1 MNDLPFSQRH
11 ARTVAGIILLAG
23 VVVRLKVYFQNRSLF
38 LDEANLARN
47 IVERPLSGFFTAL
60 DYQQY
65 APPLF
70 LSTAKGAV
78 GLLGPS
84 EFGLRLIPLF
94 ASLGTLWLVFMLAQ
108 KIITNPWVR
117 IIPVFLTAFSY
128 EMLRY
133 GSECKQYSLDA
144 LGCVGLISLALHWMP
159 EKMTTRRWLGWA
171 LIGSTAIWF
180 SMPIVFV
187 LAGVGCYYG
196 FTFLRKQNHQRLPAL
211 ILVVACWLLSF
222 GTYYWLLLRPD
233 IDSDYL
239 NTYHQE
245 FFLPLVPT
253 NSTEW
258 SNWSSLLLSL
268 FRNAAGYTVVSY
280 IVSIPLFL
288 WGIVVLIRHGQAFIW
303 LVGLPI
309 LTCLVASG
317 LEQYSLLPRLTL
329 FLIPLFGFLMAIGTD
344 NLWSRRR
351 WTPWLFTILWLPVL
365 PLSGGLVY
373 FVFPLEVEN
382 TREVLKT
389 CMDSPRGELVY
400 VHHEAVP
407 AATYYRDYHP
417 DSLAFR
423 QKPMY
428 LSHWDETP
436 GTLIN
441 QDIETAWIVYSH
453 LINSNT
459 RTEMNRQLEITA
471 SVGTLAD
478 TVTATGARGVLFQS
492 RKSEIGGRKK

>member
-1 MNDLPFSQRH
+1 MNDLPFSRRS
-11 ARTVAGIILLAG
+11 ARVGAGIILLAG
-23 VVVRLKVYFQNRSLF
+23 VAVRLKVYLQNRSLF

-70 LSTAKGAV
+70 LSAVKGTVRLV
-78 GLLGPS
+78 GSS
-84 EFGLRLIPLF
+84 EFGLRLVPLL
-94 ASLGTLWLVFMLAQ
+94 ASLATLWLVYLLAQ

-133 GSECKQYSLDA
+133 GTECKQYSMDA
-144 LGCVGLISLALHWMP
+144 LGCVGLIYLALNWTPAKMTNSRWLWWTLLGSLAVWV
-159 EKMTTRRWLGWA
+159 
-171 LIGSTAIWF
+171 

-196 FTFLRKQNHQRLPAL
+196 FTFLRKQDYRQLPLLAL
-211 ILVVACWLLSF
+211 AIMAWLLSF
-222 GTYYWLLLRPD
+222 GLYYWYLLRPD
-233 IDSDYL
+233 IDSEYL
-239 NTYHQE
+239 NTYHKSY
-245 FFLPLVPT
+245 FLPLLPT

-258 SNWSSLLLSL
+258 STWSALLLSL

-280 IVSIPLFL
+280 LVSIPLFL
-288 WGIVVLIRHGQAFIW
+288 WGVLILIKKDHALLW
-303 LVGLPI
+303 LLGFPI
-309 LTCLVASG
+309 LACLVASG

-329 FLIPLFGFLMAIGTD
+329 FLIPLFGFLMAVGTD
-344 NLWSRRR
+344 NLWSRRQ
-351 WTPWLFTILWLPVL
+351 WTPWFFTILWLPVL
-365 PLSGGLVY
+365 PLSGGMVY
-373 FVFPLEVEN
+373 LALPLEVEN
-382 TREVLKT
+382 TREVLKVT
-389 CMDSPRGELVY
+389 MDHPKGELIY

-417 DSLAFR
+417 DSVAFR

-436 GTLIN
+436 GTLVN

-453 LINSNT
+453 LINANT
-459 RTEMNRQLEITA
+459 RAEMNRQLEIAA

-478 TVTATGARGVLFQS
+478 TVTATGAKGVLFVDQ
-492 RKSEIGGRKK
+492 KSEIRDQK